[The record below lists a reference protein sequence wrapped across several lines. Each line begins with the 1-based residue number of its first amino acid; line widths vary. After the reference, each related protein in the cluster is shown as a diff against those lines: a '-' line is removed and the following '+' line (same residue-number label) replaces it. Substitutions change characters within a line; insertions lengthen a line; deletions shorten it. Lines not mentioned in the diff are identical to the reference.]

1 MQLKDVHNTMDS
13 LNTYLSR
20 SNDKNQDI
28 ELLKLTVLFDISE
41 SLKTISKTLSD
52 PNYENGVIDMLQR
65 VYGSIDD
72 LSSDISD
79 NFTELKEKS

>member
-13 LNTYLSR
+13 LKTYLSR

-41 SLKTISKTLSD
+41 SLKNISETLSD